1 MRHFLMGILA
11 LTVCLCLL
19 AGCGSAARYAGGGY
33 TPATT
38 AATTAEEEISLCG
51 TWKLNSTDAIFAS
64 AIVGNSFL
72 TLSGANVDA
81 LDEDET
87 GTLRYMFEKDK
98 ITVDMMTPVVKRFC
112 DGLVLSFDERGV
124 VKAMIDPEICKECIL
139 DCLNIAYDALST
151 YSLMEVAE
159 VAGATVEEIQ
169 GREEDVKKALKDYVE
184 LMRALAQKDMKEKMA
199 DNTFLVSKTYDGNVT
214 LNANGMIEFPA
225 VSYSQNGK
233 YATIKDEKCSAVR
246 NIKIVKAGSG
256 ARITDAT
263 IDIGGEVEQFSAA
276 LILEKGMRLER
287 VSA

>member
-19 AGCGSAARYAGGGY
+19 AGCGSAARYTGGGY

-51 TWKLNSTDAIFAS
+51 TWKLNSTDVTFTDVV
-64 AIVGNSFL
+64 VGNSFL

-98 ITVDMMTPVVKRFC
+98 ITVDMMTPVVKKFC
-112 DGLVLSFDERGV
+112 DGLVLSFDERDTV
-124 VKAMIDPEICKECIL
+124 SVTVDPEACRACFKDATDIL
-139 DCLNIAYDALST
+139 FDTIDKLSEMELAELFDAS
-151 YSLMEVAE
+151 
-159 VAGATVEEIQ
+159 VEELQ
-169 GREEDVKKALKDYVE
+169 KKDADAAKQLGESMRSISQKSVE
-184 LMRALAQKDMKEKMA
+184 AMTAESIA
-199 DNTFLVSKTYDGNVT
+199 KTYEYAT

-225 VSYSQNGK
+225 ISYSQNGK
-233 YATIKDEKCSAVR
+233 YATIEDEECGVVR
-246 NIKIVKAGSG
+246 NIKVVKAGSG

-263 IDIGGEVEQFSAA
+263 IDIGGEVEQFSAT

>member
-19 AGCGSAARYAGGGY
+19 AGCGSAARYTGGGY

-51 TWKLNSTDAIFAS
+51 TWKLNSTDVTFTDVVA
-64 AIVGNSFL
+64 GNSFL
-72 TLSGANVDA
+72 TLLGGNVDEVEENEA
-81 LDEDET
+81 L
-87 GTLRYMFEKDK
+87 LYLFEKGK
-98 ITVDMMTPVVKRFC
+98 ITSDMIAPVVKKFC
-112 DGLVLSFDERGV
+112 SGLVLNFDERSAV
-124 VKAMIDPEICKECIL
+124 SVTVDPEVCRACFKDATDIL
-139 DCLNIAYDALST
+139 FDAIDKLSE
-151 YSLMEVAE
+151 MELSELFDVS
-159 VAGATVEEIQ
+159 VEELQ
-169 GREEDVKKALKDYVE
+169 KKDADAAKQLGESMRSISQKRVE
-184 LMRALAQKDMKEKMA
+184 VMTAESIA
-199 DNTFLVSKTYDGNVT
+199 KTYENAT
-214 LNANGMIEFPA
+214 LNANGMIEFSA

-246 NIKIVKAGSG
+246 NIKVVKEGGG

-276 LILEKGMRLER
+276 LILEKGTRLER

>member
-19 AGCGSAARYAGGGY
+19 AGCGSAARYTDGGY

-51 TWKLNSTDAIFAS
+51 TWKLNSTDVTFTDVVA
-64 AIVGNSFL
+64 GNSFL
-72 TLSGANVDA
+72 TLLGSNVDEV
-81 LDEDET
+81 DENEV
-87 GTLRYMFEKDK
+87 LLYLFEKGK
-98 ITVDMMTPVVKRFC
+98 VTSDMMTPVVKKFC
-112 DGLVLSFDERGV
+112 SGLVLNFDERSAV
-124 VKAMIDPEICKECIL
+124 SVTVDPEICRACFKDATDIIFGAIDKLSEMEL
-139 DCLNIAYDALST
+139 SELTDVSVEELQKKGADAKQWGKTMRSLSQESVEVMTAENIA
-151 YSLMEVAE
+151 
-159 VAGATVEEIQ
+159 
-169 GREEDVKKALKDYVE
+169 
-184 LMRALAQKDMKEKMA
+184 
-199 DNTFLVSKTYDGNVT
+199 KTYENAT

-246 NIKIVKAGSG
+246 NIKVVKDGGG
-256 ARITDAT
+256 ARIADAT
-263 IDIGGEVEQFSAA
+263 ITVGGEVEQFSAA